1 MRFNSPQESIAQSKL
16 PGFDRNRRQC
26 PGINLL
32 TVRTDL
38 LLAVAREY
46 QPLHIEHDGSIR
58 SKVVRHECGARH
70 LLALELNQPVASAAI
85 DPDPMIL
92 QVLAEQAQT
101 IDIYVNRTD
110 AIGRAGTLLVTA
122 GKSEPLIQPDIFYIS
137 SYVQTAR
144 LGGGER
150 LAAQRQRAPLEVP

>member
-1 MRFNSPQESIAQSKL
+1 
-16 PGFDRNRRQC
+16 
-26 PGINLL
+26 
-32 TVRTDL
+32 
-38 LLAVAREY
+38 
-46 QPLHIEHDGSIR
+46 
-58 SKVVRHECGARH
+58 
-70 LLALELNQPVASAAI
+70 
-85 DPDPMIL
+85 MIL

-122 GKSEPLIQPDIFYIS
+122 GKSEPLIQPDIFDIS